1 MRERKPSHREVRLGP
16 PPTHSR
22 PMASTHPVQ
31 ASSPSRK
38 RPPAHAGRP
47 THWLVY
53 KLFGSA
59 LKSPPPSQRPL
70 ELAPDLPPSLSSLGV
85 SVCLSDSVSLTLF
98 PVGGVGPTLTKP
110 MVPKVDPAGVAQRH
124 MPTVHPVAS
133 TRATGSRGWAGSPE
147 QRPGLGHDLPFPLFP
162 RTPGTALLPLR
173 MRGQSDGLSPI
184 LEGPLHPPPLS
195 QGGKPRTLHAPQGGF
210 KPALGAVGGGHQ
222 VTLGDP

>member
-16 PPTHSR
+16 PPAHSR
-22 PMASTHPVQ
+22 PMASTHAVQ

-59 LKSPPPSQRPL
+59 LKFPPPSHRPL
-70 ELAPDLPPSLSSLGV
+70 ELAPDLPPSLSPLGV

-110 MVPKVDPAGVAQRH
+110 TVPKVGPVGVAQRH
-124 MPTVHPVAS
+124 MPTVHRVSS
-133 TRATGSRGWAGSPE
+133 TRATGSRGWAGSTE

-162 RTPGTALLPLR
+162 RTPGTALLPFR
-173 MRGQSDGLSPI
+173 MRGQRVLGSAPSWKGPSTPTTVTGWKTTDSSRLPGWVQTRSRSRGRRSP
-184 LEGPLHPPPLS
+184 
-195 QGGKPRTLHAPQGGF
+195 
-210 KPALGAVGGGHQ
+210 GHS
-222 VTLGDP
+222 G